1 MPAESVKIL
10 PESHK
15 TVDSIY
21 IEADEDHIHLNTGK
35 SAEVKLVYVHEG
47 SRDVCKGRTE
57 LINPKYFV
65 STKGKSENI
74 WNEVFDYVY
83 SQYSVGEADI
93 HISGDG
99 AAWIKE
105 GLRYFPKAKYHL
117 DKFHV
122 YKSVTDISGADK
134 AMRRTVLDSLKSQDL
149 YAIRQAYAK
158 RGEVANGVRERKS
171 ISKGLFYL
179 ENNFDEIDLSK
190 KYSCAAEGH
199 VSHVLSAR
207 LSSRPMGWSLKGAE
221 RIAKLRAYYFSN
233 GKFSEL
239 ALDRKTQRK
248 INVQENSKYNHIAKK
263 CNTVYNGVTTG
274 HVVGLDGI
282 TNGLSVLLRSVLRS
296 G

>member
-1 MPAESVKIL
+1 
-10 PESHK
+10 
-15 TVDSIY
+15 
-21 IEADEDHIHLNTGK
+21 
-35 SAEVKLVYVHEG
+35 
-47 SRDVCKGRTE
+47 
-57 LINPKYFV
+57 
-65 STKGKSENI
+65 
-74 WNEVFDYVY
+74 
-83 SQYSVGEADI
+83 
-93 HISGDG
+93 
-99 AAWIKE
+99 
-105 GLRYFPKAKYHL
+105 
-117 DKFHV
+117 
-122 YKSVTDISGADK
+122 
-134 AMRRTVLDSLKSQDL
+134 MRRTVLDSLKSQDL